1 MLYFTFRVKFERLK
15 RFSKG
20 YNRDYAPKS
29 PILLLS
35 RFRVRI
41 ERLRRFFKGDSRDY
55 ASMSPNS
62 L

>member
-20 YNRDYAPKS
+20 YNRNDAPMS
-29 PILLLS
+29 PILLPS

-41 ERLRRFFKGDSRDY
+41 ERLRRFVKGDNRD
-55 ASMSPNS
+55 
-62 L
+62 